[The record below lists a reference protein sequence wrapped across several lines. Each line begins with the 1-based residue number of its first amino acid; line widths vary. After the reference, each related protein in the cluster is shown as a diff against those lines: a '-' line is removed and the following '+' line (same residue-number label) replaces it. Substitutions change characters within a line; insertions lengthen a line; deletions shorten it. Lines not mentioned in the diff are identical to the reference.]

1 MKPQDYRPAVN
12 RVLEY
17 LAAEMDSAS
26 PAVTIAYCETVG
38 GDVVELDLSDLVS
51 VAHLAAEVTR

>member
-1 MKPQDYRPAVN
+1 MNPQDYRPAVN

-26 PAVTIAYCETVG
+26 PAVVVAYCETES

-51 VAHLAAEVTR
+51 VAHVAAEATR